1 MPLHLEYT
9 YQCDICGVA
18 MPSERYEIPY
28 SDSVLPHPRRD
39 AFRFGMIACDP
50 CANALN
56 KIVRAGIAD
65 LRGEMGG
72 LHRLAA
78 EVVADPPGK
87 A

>member
-1 MPLHLEYT
+1 MGIEVRYT
-9 YQCDICGVA
+9 YTCDICGHA
-18 MPSERYEIPY
+18 HFDAYEIPY
-28 SDSVLPHPRRD
+28 PDYAIPQIARD
-39 AFRFGMIACDP
+39 RWQLRMVVCDR
-50 CANALN
+50 CADAIL
-56 KIVRAGIAD
+56 KITRHARDD